1 MENEKSIEISNSSEW
16 FDATLI
22 DEKPTLLS
30 KIIFIL
36 LPVIFILATIAY
48 GSVDPWALGLLSVG
62 AGLIAILWLL
72 DSFLKKQ
79 ISFSTN
85 LLQLPLIGLIL
96 IGFIQLLPIGNSN
109 ITSDL
114 LSIPASNALSIDPNT
129 TRMAVITLI
138 IYLIFFAAT
147 LTYINSQSRLRKMTF
162 TIIVFGSF
170 MAFLGIIQFL
180 SGTES
185 IYGLRPNSGTS
196 PFASY
201 ANKHHF
207 AALMEMIIGLTL
219 SLLYSEATKKDK
231 RLLLIIAIVLMGVV
245 VLLTGSRGGLLS
257 LLAVVGFV
265 TFFNLVGR
273 KSKHSEVAK
282 STNKFLLIGASLML
296 VVVLL
301 GAALFLG
308 GDTHLRRGTGL
319 TAMEDPSTGR
329 FHFWGIAL
337 QVIKDNPVIGTGLDT
352 FGTIFTK
359 HDTWNGSLRVEQAH
373 NDYLQI
379 MTDTGI
385 LGFLCVAGFIFLLF
399 KQSLAVINQTSDKF
413 RRGVAI
419 GALAGCFGILFHS
432 FFDFPLRTPSNPF
445 IFLTLVVLAVGSI
458 NYPKLYRKTR

>member
-1 MENEKSIEISNSSEW
+1 MENEKSIETSNSSEW
-16 FDATLI
+16 FDATLV
-22 DEKPTLLS
+22 DEKPTFLS
-30 KIIFIL
+30 KIIFFL
-36 LPVIFILATIAY
+36 LPVIFILATVAY
-48 GSVDPWALGLLSVG
+48 GAVDPWALGLLAIG
-62 AGLIAILWLL
+62 AGLVAVLWLL
-72 DSFLKKQ
+72 DAFFKRE
-79 ISFSTN
+79 FTFNTN

-96 IGFIQLLPIGNSN
+96 IGIIQILPIAGSPVS
-109 ITSDL
+109 SDL
-114 LSIPASNALSIDPNT
+114 LSISAANTLSIDPNT

-138 IYLIFFAAT
+138 VYLVFFAAS
-147 LTYINSQSRLRKMTF
+147 LTFINSQSRQRKMVF
-162 TIIVFGSF
+162 TVIIFGSF

-180 SGTES
+180 SGTDS

-207 AALMEMIIGLTL
+207 AALMEMITGLTL
-219 SLLYSEATKKDK
+219 SLLYGEATKKDK
-231 RLLLIIAIVLMGVV
+231 RLLLLIAILLMGVC

-265 TFFNLVGR
+265 TLFSLVGR
-273 KSKHSEVAK
+273 KSRHRESAK
-282 STNKFLLIGASLML
+282 SGNKFLLVGASLAL
-296 VVVLL
+296 IVVLL
-301 GAALFLG
+301 GVALFLG
-308 GDTHLRRGTGL
+308 GGTDLKRGTGL
-319 TAMEDPSTGR
+319 TTMEDVSTGR

-337 QVIKDNPVIGTGLDT
+337 QVIKDNPIIGTGLDT

-379 MTDTGI
+379 LSDAGI
-385 LGFLCVAGFIFLLF
+385 LGFLCVAAFIVLLF

-458 NYPKLYRKTR
+458 NYPKLYRGKR